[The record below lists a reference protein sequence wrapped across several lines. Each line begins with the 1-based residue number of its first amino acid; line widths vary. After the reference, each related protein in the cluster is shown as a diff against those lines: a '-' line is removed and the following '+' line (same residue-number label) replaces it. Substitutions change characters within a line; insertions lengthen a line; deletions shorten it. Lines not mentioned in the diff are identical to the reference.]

1 MLKNRQPILLWTF
14 IILLM
19 SVMGLSY
26 AQGEEAGRSP
36 LPASAERGEAPER
49 EQPSAQPPLVNI
61 ILNQGKIEQALAMI
75 KEQTGIT
82 ILAKGRA
89 AGQRIDIIAQNEPLE
104 TVLEKICSPRK
115 WVYHKV
121 DETTYEIMDEQ
132 TYREQV
138 LPTQVERKTFQLK
151 YIKATEA
158 QKAVQG
164 VLTKGIGSVAVD
176 ERTNKLFVTDLP
188 QVLELVTRLL
198 EEIDVR
204 LVTRVF
210 YIKHANV
217 KEIVNKIQ
225 VYKSPPGII
234 ESDPKT
240 HQIIVTDTFE
250 NIKRMEML
258 IDVLDIGPELRTYDI
273 NNLGVDGKLAKE
285 IENAVKEVVTEGA
298 FWKLNV
304 NTGKLIVEDMPEVHE
319 KIEKILAALDTPL
332 KQVLIEAELVET
344 NLSRVLKYNINYQ
357 FSYDLNEGE
366 FIQFPPDV
374 PRLASF
380 DMTGSGL
387 SLDILSKHLLA
398 AINTSVSRGE
408 SRVLLQPRLI
418 VRNGEKASVFVG
430 GREPYLTT
438 FIGENQNGQRSY
450 TQNYVTIGL
459 ELELTPMV
467 SNNGL
472 IELKISISNKSAQVV
487 ERPWEDKTYS
497 LVKTFDQKTET
508 VLMIPSGETRVIG
521 GLVKTEASE
530 TRGGVP
536 YLSDIPIIGPL
547 LFGSRETNDT
557 KRDVLFFVTP
567 TIIEER
573 GKKIKIVDGKLVE
586 ETPPEVVE
594 TPTPEEEITTPT
606 VGLESLEG
614 LTTPSQPTILVSKP
628 PSELPELK
636 EVLTEEKAGTG
647 FAPLIGAPRGTIG
660 ESVSTPPEGK
670 ERKRPP
676 EIAPPKTREGERPPE
691 ERKPPQPPTPPP
703 TETKY

>member
-1 MLKNRQPILLWTF
+1 MLKNRRDIIQWTFMILLSFLVT
-14 IILLM
+14 
-19 SVMGLSY
+19 LSN
-26 AQGEEAGRSP
+26 AQKEGAKKSP
-36 LPASAERGEAPER
+36 LPAAAEKAGKQENTQLSP
-49 EQPSAQPPLVNI
+49 QPRLVNI

-75 KEQTGIT
+75 KEQTGINV
-82 ILAKGRA
+82 IAKGRA
-89 AGQRIDIIAQNEPLE
+89 AGQRIDIIAQNEPIE

-138 LPTQVERKTFQLK
+138 LPKQVQRKTFQLK

-164 VLTKGIGSVAVD
+164 VITKGIGSVAVD

-210 YIKHANV
+210 YIKHADI
-217 KEIVNKIQ
+217 KQIADKIQ

-258 IDVLDIGPELRTYDI
+258 IDVLDIGPELKTYDI
-273 NNLGVDGKLAKE
+273 NNLGIDGKLAKE
-285 IENAVKEVVTEGA
+285 IEDAIKEIVTEGA
-298 FWKLNV
+298 FWRLNV

-319 KIEKILAALDTPL
+319 KIEKLLKALDTPL

-344 NLSRVLKYNINYQ
+344 NLSRVLKYDIDYQ
-357 FSYDLNEGE
+357 FSYDLGEGE
-366 FIQFPPDV
+366 FVSFPPDV

-380 DMTGSGL
+380 NVTGTGL
-387 SLDILSKHLLA
+387 SLDILSKHLQA

-418 VRNGEKASVFVG
+418 VRNGESAKVFVG

-438 FIGENQNGQRSY
+438 FIGEDRNWDRTY

-467 SNNGL
+467 SNRGL
-472 IELKISISNKSAQVV
+472 IELKINISNKSAQIV

-530 TRGGVP
+530 TKSGVP
-536 YLSDIPIIGPL
+536 YLSEIPVIGPI

-567 TIIEER
+567 TIVEER
-573 GKKIKIVDGKLVE
+573 GRMIKIIDGKLVE
-586 ETPPEVVE
+586 EAPPEVSE
-594 TPTPEEEITTPT
+594 TPTPEEQMTTPT
-606 VGLESLEG
+606 MPLESLEVIS
-614 LTTPSQPTILVSKP
+614 TPTQNNLLVSRP

-636 EVLTEEKAGTG
+636 EVLTEEKPAAGYT
-647 FAPLIGAPRGTIG
+647 PLIGAPTGTIG
-660 ESVSTPPEGK
+660 GSVPTPAPAVRTK
-670 ERKRPP
+670 KVPP
-676 EIAPPKTREGERPPE
+676 EIAPPGTRVGKRPSRRRPPP
-691 ERKPPQPPTPPP
+691 RVPPP
-703 TETKY
+703 ETKY